1 MKKLL
6 ALLLV
11 LVMSLCFIVSCS
23 IEDNTPAGPEI
34 LEELDGKTSE
44 EIFDDIVDISSA
56 MTNYTMVVNTTI
68 EYSDGQT
75 LNRVETYKF
84 DGKDQSATI
93 VFSYADQSESMAY
106 WWIDGMYYTQDLD
119 GFKSKTELAYE
130 KYLVL
135 IGQEPGAE
143 LFLNYPVNWFRD
155 TVIKKSG
162 SNYYLE
168 GVIDANEF
176 NEYVGSYKSST
187 FSNIKFKVMITES
200 GEFVSLNMEYDQT
213 TSGVKVHC
221 IAVDSFNNVGT
232 TVVDQPENPD
242 SFSPDV
248 FQ

>member
-11 LVMSLCFIVSCS
+11 LVMSLCFIVSCGG
-23 IEDNTPAGPEI
+23 EDNTPAGPEI

-68 EYSDGQT
+68 KYSGGQT
-75 LNRVETYKF
+75 SNQVDTLKF
-84 DGKDQSATI
+84 DGEDQSATI
-93 VFSYADQSESMAY
+93 VSSYAGQSQSMAY
-106 WWIDGMYYTQDLD
+106 WWNDGMYYLQNFD
-119 GFKSKTELAYE
+119 GSKVKAELTYE
-130 KYLVL
+130 KYLAL

-155 TVIKKSG
+155 TVIKKNG

-176 NEYVGSYKSST
+176 NEHVGSNMGAT
-187 FSNIKFKVMITES
+187 VSNIKFKVMITES

-221 IAVDSFNNVGT
+221 TAVGSFNNVGT

-242 SFSPDV
+242 SFTPGV

>member
-11 LVMSLCFIVSCS
+11 LVMSLCFIVSCG
-23 IEDNTPAGPEI
+23 EDNNTPAGPEI
-34 LEELDGKTSE
+34 LEELEGKTSE

-68 EYSDGQT
+68 NYGGGQTSKQVDTLKIDGQ
-75 LNRVETYKF
+75 
-84 DGKDQSATI
+84 DQSATI
-93 VFSYADQSESMAY
+93 VSSYGSQSQSMAY
-106 WWIDGMYYTQDLD
+106 WWNDGMYYVQNFD
-119 GFKSKTELAYE
+119 GSKLKAELTYE
-130 KYLVL
+130 KYLQI
-135 IGQEPGAE
+135 IGQSADAE

-155 TVIKKSG
+155 TVIKKNG

-168 GVIDANEF
+168 GIIDANEF
-176 NEYVGSYKSST
+176 NEHVGSNMGAT
-187 FSNIKFKVMITES
+187 VSNIKFKVMITEK

-221 IAVDSFNNVGT
+221 VAVGTFTNVGT
-232 TVVDQPENPD
+232 TVVDQPENPG
-242 SFSPDV
+242 SFSPAV